1 MSTATLVSSPIEFPT
16 TELFQK
22 NIGYISILVLLIL
35 LLFIFWYAYK
45 TNKLVESKEY
55 LLKNANGVMEWF
67 LKKTTSADK
76 PDATVDIENEYD
88 EDETSEDEN
97 S

>member
-1 MSTATLVSSPIEFPT
+1 MTTATLVSCPIET
-16 TELFQK
+16 TDFFQK

-45 TNKLVESKEY
+45 TNKLVESKDY
-55 LLKNANGVMEWF
+55 LLKNANGVMDWF
-67 LKKTTSADK
+67 LKKTNSAK
-76 PDATVDIENEYD
+76 PDALVDIENEYD